1 VNCSNAVVLCGTP
14 VSSNITEILL
24 KAALNT
30 LSQLLQINVFGQH
43 SKVEV
48 KYKNWQ

>member
-1 VNCSNAVVLCGTP
+1 VVLCGTP

-30 LSQLLQINVFGQH
+30 LSQLLQINLFGQH
-43 SKVEV
+43 LKVEV
-48 KYKNWQ
+48 KNQNW